1 MSCTRPLP
9 DGETILIAE
18 HDEIFRRLIY
28 RLLLS
33 EGYRIVPACSPLE
46 ALRTAAR
53 HEREID
59 LLLTEMVLPGLYGWE
74 LAELLKLDYPKLK
87 VLFIS
92 ECVDEEA
99 VALAEASELVLFK
112 QSFRCDDLIRAVRDV
127 LDGQEVA
134 RR

>member
-18 HDEIFRRLIY
+18 HDQIFRRLIC

-33 EGYRIVPACSPLE
+33 EGYRMVPACSPLE

-53 HEREID
+53 HESEID
-59 LLLTEMVLPGLYGWE
+59 LLMTEVVLPGLYGWE

-92 ECVDEEA
+92 ERVDTEA
-99 VALAEASELVLFK
+99 VALAEPSELVLFK
-112 QSFRCDDLIRAVRDV
+112 QSFRCEDLIRAVRDV
-127 LDGQEVA
+127 LDGQQLT
-134 RR
+134 RK